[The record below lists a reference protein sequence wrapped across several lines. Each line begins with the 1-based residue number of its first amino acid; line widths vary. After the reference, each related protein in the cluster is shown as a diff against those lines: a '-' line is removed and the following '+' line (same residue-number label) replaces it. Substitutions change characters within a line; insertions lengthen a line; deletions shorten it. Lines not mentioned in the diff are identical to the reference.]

1 MREVFIVGVGMTPF
15 GVHADLSVGEMAR
28 RAVSSALADAGA
40 LPDDIEATFYANT
53 AQGAIEG
60 QHGIKGQHALRPMG
74 IQGGSFVNV
83 ENACTGGST
92 AFNLAFAQVAG
103 GFADVA
109 LAVGSEKL
117 NTDDKAKKLATFG
130 QPEDLAQVTAF
141 VEGHLGRVV
150 DILPPPDAVIDERIR
165 SIFMD
170 AYAVNARLHMKKY
183 GTTWRQ
189 IAAVAAKNHHHSTM
203 NPLAQFQKD
212 FTIEQVLAGRI
223 IAWPLTLPM
232 CAPVSD
238 GAAAVVLCSKE
249 ALSRFDGAGPVRV
262 LGSVLRAG
270 VDRDLEDIERS
281 ALRRA
286 ARAAFDMAGLTPADI
301 SVAEVHDASA
311 YAEINQVEMSGLIE
325 VGQGGVSAEAGETS
339 LGGRIPV
346 NPSGGLES
354 KGHPVAAT
362 GLGQLYEL
370 TLQLRGEAGGRTVAN
385 AHTAMACCSGGFW
398 GVEDAASCVTILT
411 RV

>member
-1 MREVFIVGVGMTPF
+1 MRDVFIIGVGMTPF

-28 RAVSSALADAGA
+28 RAVATALADAGA
-40 LPDDIEATFYANT
+40 QPDHIEATFYANT

-60 QHGIKGQHALRPMG
+60 QHGIRGQHALRPLG
-74 IQGGSFVNV
+74 IQGGFFANV

-92 AFNLAFAQVAG
+92 AFNLAFEKIAG

-117 NTDDKAKKLATFG
+117 NTDDRAKKLATFG

-141 VEGHLGRVV
+141 VENHMPLVA
-150 DILPPPDAVIDERIR
+150 DILPPADAVIDERIR

-238 GAAAVVLCSKE
+238 GAAAVVLCSRE
-249 ALSRFDGAGPVRV
+249 ALSRFDSAGPVRI
-262 LGSVLRAG
+262 LASVLKAG
-270 VDRDLEDIERS
+270 VDRDLADIERS
-281 ALRRA
+281 AMRRA
-286 ARAAFDMAGLTPADI
+286 ARAAFDQAGLTPANI

-311 YAEINQVEMSGLIE
+311 YAEISQTEASGLIE
-325 VGQGGVSAEAGETS
+325 VGQGGVAAEAGETS
-339 LGGRIPV
+339 V
-346 NPSGGLES
+346 
-354 KGHPVAAT
+354 
-362 GLGQLYEL
+362 
-370 TLQLRGEAGGRTVAN
+370 GGRTVKN
-385 AHTAMACCSGGFW
+385 AENAMACCSGGFW

-411 RV
+411 RA